1 MKRTIFAITA
11 LVSAV
16 ILCFTGFNIINN
28 TCNKI
33 KNSLNEVSAYARDD
47 NIPIAQKKAQQSVEL
62 WEDIHG
68 RIEAFTPH
76 SETDELEE
84 IIKSLPV
91 FARQGNMER
100 LEQESEKAIHRLE
113 HVVKNEK
120 PLLSNIF

>member
-1 MKRTIFAITA
+1 MKRTVFAIVA
-11 LVSAV
+11 LISAV
-16 ILCFTGFNIINN
+16 IICFAGFNIISN
-28 TCNKI
+28 TCNEI
-33 KNSLNEVSAYARDD
+33 KDSLKDVSAYAREE
-47 NIPIAQKKAQQSVEL
+47 NISMAQKKTQQSVEL

-68 RIEAFTPH
+68 KIEAFTPH

-91 FARQGNMER
+91 FAQQGNMER

-113 HVVKNEK
+113 HIIKNEK

>member
-1 MKRTIFAITA
+1 MKRTVFAIAA
-11 LVSAV
+11 LISAV
-16 ILCFTGFNIINN
+16 VICFTGFNIINN
-28 TCNKI
+28 TCNEI
-33 KNSLNEVSAYARDD
+33 ENSLKDVSSYAREE
-47 NIPIAQKKAQQSVEL
+47 NITMAQKKALHSVEL

-68 RIEAFTPH
+68 KIEAFTPH

-91 FARQGNMER
+91 FAQQGNMER

-113 HVVKNEK
+113 HIVKNEK

>member
-1 MKRTIFAITA
+1 MKRTVFAIAA
-11 LVSAV
+11 LISAV
-16 ILCFTGFNIINN
+16 VICFTGFNIINN
-28 TCNKI
+28 TCNEI
-33 KNSLNEVSAYARDD
+33 ENSLKDVSAYAKED
-47 NIPIAQKKAQQSVEL
+47 NIPMAQKKAHQSVEL

-68 RIEAFTPH
+68 KIEAFTPH

-91 FARQGNMER
+91 FAQQGNMER

-113 HVVKNEK
+113 HIVKNEK